1 MSGYASESL
10 RFDYVEASA
19 SAGTTDLTTDIL
31 DMQGYDGVLFVVLT
45 GDVSDTSA
53 LRLRPWQ
60 NTASSTSSPTPV
72 ELACT
77 ASHTASATDADSK
90 LLAVDVLRPS
100 ARYVYAVL
108 ERDTANAVINGILAI
123 RYRAR
128 SEAVTTTGI
137 LALAQALTPASV

>member
-19 SAGTTDLTTDIL
+19 VAGTTDLTTDIL
-31 DMQGYDGVLFVVLT
+31 DMTGYDGVLFVVLT

-72 ELACT
+72 
-77 ASHTASATDADSK
+77 
-90 LLAVDVLRPS
+90 
-100 ARYVYAVL
+100 
-108 ERDTANAVINGILAI
+108 
-123 RYRAR
+123 
-128 SEAVTTTGI
+128 
-137 LALAQALTPASV
+137 